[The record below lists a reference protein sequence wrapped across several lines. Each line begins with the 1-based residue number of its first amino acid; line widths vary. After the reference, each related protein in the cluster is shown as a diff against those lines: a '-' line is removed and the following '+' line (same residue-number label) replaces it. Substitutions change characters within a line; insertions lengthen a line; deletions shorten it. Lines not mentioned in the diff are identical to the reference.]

1 MKTIIVIYTNEKV
14 LTDKLKGNSKHHS
27 FNTESDLKVGDIIK
41 SPSYTTNMMIIKVF
55 DEAFTYLNNVT
66 GELSNNYNSVNQ
78 REIRTLVIGEDEK
91 EVIYGSLVKS

>member
-1 MKTIIVIYTNEKV
+1 
-14 LTDKLKGNSKHHS
+14 
-27 FNTESDLKVGDIIK
+27 
-41 SPSYTTNMMIIKVF
+41 MMIIKVF

>member
-1 MKTIIVIYTNEKV
+1 MKLLLILIT
-14 LTDKLKGNSKHHS
+14 SQ
-27 FNTESDLKVGDIIK
+27 
-41 SPSYTTNMMIIKVF
+41 
-55 DEAFTYLNNVT
+55 